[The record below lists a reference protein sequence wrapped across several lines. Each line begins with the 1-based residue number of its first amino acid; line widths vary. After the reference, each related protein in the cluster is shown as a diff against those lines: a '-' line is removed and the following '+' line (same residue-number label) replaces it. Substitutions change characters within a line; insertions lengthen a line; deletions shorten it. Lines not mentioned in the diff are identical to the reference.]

1 VTATNGRGPA
11 PKRKPRPYRDSALL
25 YAAFGVI
32 VILVAFFTGGHIYWA
47 IAAAVGAFLIGTG
60 WTWRNLRNRE
70 RSRP

>member
-1 VTATNGRGPA
+1 
-11 PKRKPRPYRDSALL
+11 
-25 YAAFGVI
+25 
-32 VILVAFFTGGHIYWA
+32 VAFFTGGHIYWA